1 VILISEEELATLRRQ
16 AAEPDARLGDL
27 LEAHKEA
34 ERYAAKMEN
43 ALDHIRLVCRLA
55 VACEPSDVGEVLSL
69 IVCLARVKD
78 DRTTIGMRHLIN
90 AQKQG

>member
-1 VILISEEELATLRRQ
+1 MSTER
-16 AAEPDARLGDL
+16 DARLDDL
-27 LEAHKEA
+27 LEAGREA

-43 ALDHIRLVCRLA
+43 ALDHIKLVCRLA
-55 VACEPSDVGEVLSL
+55 VGCEPSDVAEVLSL

-78 DRTTIGMRHLIN
+78 DRTTIGMRHLFN